1 MRPGVNSNSSVA
13 GSRQASIDFINR
25 CHADKELQLTSG
37 SQYFHADIKKLDR
50 RLQMKTHRKFST
62 ILLACL
68 ATLVPAA
75 NAADVI
81 SDKSIGM
88 ELARDIANETI
99 MACRKDGYH
108 ISAVV
113 VDRHGLERAALRDD
127 LASRFTLEIAER
139 KANMTVMAWTDSGQF
154 KNARE
159 DIRQELN
166 HINGLIVMDGGV
178 RIVSGGYNIGAVG
191 VSGAPGGDKDAA
203 CAKKAL
209 ENLSERIE
217 FAIE

>member
-1 MRPGVNSNSSVA
+1 MEKKK
-13 GSRQASIDFINR
+13 FIEK
-25 CHADKELQLTSG
+25 HLG
-37 SQYFHADIKKLDR
+37 F
-50 RLQMKTHRKFST
+50 RLLLIFS
-62 ILLACL
+62 
-68 ATLVPAA
+68 LVVTGRVIY
-75 NAADVI
+75 AADVV

-88 ELARDIANETI
+88 DLARDIANEAVL
-99 MACRKDGYH
+99 ACRADGYH

-113 VDRHGLERAALRDD
+113 VDRFGLLRAALRDD
-127 LASRFTLEIAER
+127 LAARFTLEIAER

-154 KNARE
+154 KNARA

-166 HINGLIVMDGGV
+166 HIDGLIVMDGGV
-178 RIVSGGYNIGAVG
+178 RIVASGYNLGAVG

-209 ENLSERIE
+209 EKLTERIE